1 IVAGILMHLAGVQWL
16 RNLLGI
22 TAGISLLNWYV
33 LRPGAFYFQNKMLPK
48 LEEVYHSFIRGSL
61 KNRRPQYIFFG
72 IFGLLFFAIFLLA
85 VNTPRVIF
93 FPSADP
99 VYINAFVE
107 MPMGTDI
114 EATNRTVLE
123 VEERVNRVIEPY
135 RQIVEAVLVQ
145 IGENTSDPN

>member
-1 IVAGILMHLAGVQWL
+1 
-16 RNLLGI
+16 
-22 TAGISLLNWYV
+22 
-33 LRPGAFYFQNKMLPK
+33 QNKMLPK
-48 LEEVYHSFIRGSL
+48 LEDVYHSFIRGSL

-72 IFGLLFFAIFLLA
+72 TFGLLFFAIFLLA

-114 EATNRTVLE
+114 EATNRTVRE

-145 IGENTSDPN
+145 IGENTSDPNSPPEPGVTPHKARVTVTFVPSGERNGISTTAIMDEMREA